1 MGLAIVVNG
10 SDRTF
15 ENLHAPVT
23 LAAIIEELHLKGD
36 RIAVERNGAIVERA
50 RWAETEIEP
59 GDRLEI
65 VHFVGGG

>member
-1 MGLAIVVNG
+1 MSLGIVVNG
-10 SDRTF
+10 SESIF
-15 ENLHAPVT
+15 EDLEAPVA

-50 RWAETEIEP
+50 RWAETEIDP